1 MEIDKET
8 QEKLREFQ
16 ITEQNLQNFLLQSQ
30 TFQMELNETES
41 AMEEVSKTGDE
52 VYKIVGQVMVKS
64 NKEGI
69 LKELQEMKDILN
81 LKLKAIT
88 NQEKILEEKIKKLR
102 KEIESRIK

>member
-88 NQEKILEEKIKKLR
+88 NQEKILEEKIKKL
-102 KEIESRIK
+102 